1 MVILETR
8 GRSRNRTFRIRQEP
22 VKRFAFITAALIL
35 VAASSSVQAQSTSK
49 PAATRQE
56 PATIQK
62 TRSVDPRDSVSIA
75 DVQRA
80 ADSLVI
86 AVQHA
91 VKKVTENPELKVAAL
106 KLATNAVNAAQVVVA
121 QQAAMLQATLE
132 SLARE
137 VAAATTQ
144 QTKPKRH

>member
-1 MVILETR
+1 MVILESR

-56 PATIQK
+56 PATIQM

-137 VAAATTQ
+137 VGAATAQ
-144 QTKPKRH
+144 QTKPKTH